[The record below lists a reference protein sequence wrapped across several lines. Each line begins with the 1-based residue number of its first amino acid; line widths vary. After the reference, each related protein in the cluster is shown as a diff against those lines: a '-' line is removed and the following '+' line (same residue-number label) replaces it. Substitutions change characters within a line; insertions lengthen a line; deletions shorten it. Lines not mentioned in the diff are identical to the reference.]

1 MSKIC
6 RYWLTVAV
14 WLYASVAM
22 AEPTAEQWLQRMA
35 NAVEFLNYQG
45 SLVYMAPGR
54 AETFRVFH
62 RVERNKVTERL
73 IALDGAGAEII
84 RNDAVVICIF
94 PDTQSVVVE
103 ARNAGAKHSNP
114 LQSRLPAYSSSL
126 NEHYRLSIGAN
137 ERILGRPATV
147 VDIAPRDDYRYGYR
161 LWLDADTAMPLKA
174 QLIGEDA
181 AIPVEEIRFTEIKMP
196 GIVDVSAVQ
205 TGLDT
210 TGYSW
215 VLQNNKPGPAV
226 ADERVGSWRAD
237 EPPAGF
243 ELVMSAVEVTQDSP
257 VPRTHLV
264 YTDGLATV
272 SVFVDMGVA
281 ASEQAQGL
289 AMMGAANA
297 YSVMRDGL
305 LLTAIGEVPPRT
317 VEKFAYAMRAD

>member
-1 MSKIC
+1 MSKI
-6 RYWLTVAV
+6 RRQWLAVAV
-14 WLYASVAM
+14 WFYASVAM

-35 NAVEFLNYQG
+35 NAVEFLNYEG
-45 SLVYMAPGR
+45 SLVYLAPGR

-62 RVERNKVTERL
+62 RVERKKVTERL
-73 IALDGAGAEII
+73 IAMDGAGAEII

-103 ARNAGAKHSNP
+103 ARNAAAKQSNP
-114 LQSRLPAYSSSL
+114 LQSRLPAYSSRL
-126 NEHYRLSIGAN
+126 NEHYRMSVVAR
-137 ERILGRPATV
+137 ERILDRTATV
-147 VDIAPRDDYRYGYR
+147 VDIAPRDEYRYGYR

-174 QLIGEDA
+174 QLMGEDP
-181 AIPVEEIRFTEIKMP
+181 AIPVEEIRFTEITMP
-196 GIVDVSAVQ
+196 TMVDMASVQ

-210 TGYSW
+210 AGYSW

-226 ADERVGSWRAD
+226 ADERVGAWRAD
-237 EPPAGF
+237 KPPAGF
-243 ELVMSAVEVTQDSP
+243 ELVMNAVEVTQDSP